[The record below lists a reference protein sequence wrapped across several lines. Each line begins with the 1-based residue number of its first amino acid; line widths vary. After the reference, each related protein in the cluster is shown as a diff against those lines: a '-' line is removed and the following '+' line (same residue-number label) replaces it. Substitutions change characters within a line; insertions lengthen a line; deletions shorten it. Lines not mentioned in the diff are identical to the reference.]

1 MESTKFNDNLEVEDP
16 CKCIESKE
24 EKIQNETFLIW
35 RNTEEDGH
43 QPFKNISENTD
54 LKKKA

>member
-43 QPFKNISENTD
+43 
-54 LKKKA
+54 